1 MKFGKKYPL
10 IGPNQLA
17 KSHWKRICWKLN
29 AFSKRPRKD
38 VKLTDGRTPKYS
50 NLLSDSTPG
59 ELITPKKLNNLLSHF
74 WERWRKEYL
83 VNLRKSREPVTTK
96 SEHPTIQIGEV
107 VIMKEGNLPRSSW
120 RLGRVEELT
129 KGYHN
134 QVTGAHVKVAKTNV
148 VVQRPVSRLYN
159 IEVKGVNVN
168 SNMLNKDNLNKDSD
182 HSENTS
188 KKTKREAAIIEES
201 KRKYTS
207 VLIKFHV
214 NRQYI

>member
-1 MKFGKKYPL
+1 M
-10 IGPNQLA
+10 
-17 KSHWKRICWKLN
+17 
-29 AFSKRPRKD
+29 
-38 VKLTDGRTPKYS
+38 KLTDGRTPKYS

-83 VNLRKSREPVTTK
+83 VNLRKSRKPVATK

-129 KGYHN
+129 KGYNN

-168 SNMLNKDNLNKDSD
+168 SNMLNKDNVNKDSD